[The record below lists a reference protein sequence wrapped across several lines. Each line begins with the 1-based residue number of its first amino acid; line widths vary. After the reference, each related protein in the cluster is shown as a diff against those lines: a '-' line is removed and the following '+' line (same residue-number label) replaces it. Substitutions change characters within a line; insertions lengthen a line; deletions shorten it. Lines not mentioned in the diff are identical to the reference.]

1 MNRFFSGFIAQIREF
16 YRNLT
21 PTKRVSALVAAT
33 TVIGAVFIMAMM
45 VSERSYVPLLKDI
58 PAETMPTVLGKLKE
72 KNIPLKVGEDGKS
85 IYIPPNLL
93 YSTQMSIMSELGSG
107 KFGTLGFELFEKQE
121 FGTSSYQQRVNYQR
135 ALQGELIR
143 SINSLEVI
151 RQSKVILAMPPK
163 KTFLEE
169 GGVATASVVVDL
181 HSGKALMEDQ
191 VRGIQHLVASAVE
204 NLDPDKVTVVDA
216 RGKVLSRNSL
226 NPSSQMS
233 AEIIELKNKTEGMY
247 EDRIEAILSK
257 VVGQGRVIAKV
268 DAVINQRDVTAIE
281 ESVDPDA
288 TALKSTQTEEEKLD
302 GSRRNPTGLPG
313 SRANLPGAEET
324 GQVAFNQ
331 NVNKEYK
338 IQNYEVPKTVRNV
351 KEAPGK
357 LEKLSISVLVDGVRE
372 FKVGE
377 GGKSEEVW
385 SARAPEDIK
394 KYESLIR
401 SAVGFDPKR
410 GDSITVE
417 NIKFEKEDFSES
429 EQLLSS
435 IERRRLVSYLIK
447 WSVIGL
453 AFALFFFL
461 IVKPFMRWITDS
473 FQESV
478 DEILPKTI
486 EELEELQ
493 SVDNS
498 LPGMSGALP
507 MLEESIDPDKAESD
521 LLKERIMSLVEK
533 DNKKAANALGLW
545 LVRRD
550 QG

>member
-1 MNRFFSGFIAQIREF
+1 MNRFFSGFVAQIREF

-33 TVIGAVFIMAMM
+33 TVIGAVFIMVMM

-58 PAETMPTVLGKLKE
+58 PSETMPTVLGKLKE

-107 KFGTLGFELFEKQE
+107 RFGTLGFELFEKQE

-233 AEIIELKNKTEGMY
+233 SEIIELKNKTEGMY

-377 GGKSEEVW
+377 DGKSEEVW
-385 SARAPEDIK
+385 APRTPEDIK